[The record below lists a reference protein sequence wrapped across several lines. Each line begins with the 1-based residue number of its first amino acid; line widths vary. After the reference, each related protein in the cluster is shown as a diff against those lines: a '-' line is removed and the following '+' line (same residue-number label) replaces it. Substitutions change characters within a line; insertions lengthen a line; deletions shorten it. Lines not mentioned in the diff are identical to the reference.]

1 MNESTIVQTR
11 IPADRFLLAETMA
24 RGPDLV
30 YEAEPFVLSD
40 SDLFPY
46 LWVRNHTDVD
56 FEVHAEGDPTVRA
69 VERLAAFDHEIL
81 YRVHWNRHG
90 GVGAAVEA
98 IVDEPSAVLQA
109 SGRDG
114 EWEVKLRFD
123 SKAAASA
130 FHDACAATD
139 VRLHIS
145 QVHREDG
152 PRTSQWSLTTG
163 QRQALVTALEM
174 GYFDVPRGATA
185 EEVSD
190 ALGISDA
197 ALSQRLRRA
206 TTNLVSNTITIGG
219 PTGVGHPDAAADE
232 RAGGS

>member
-24 RGPDLV
+24 RGPELV

-56 FEVHAEGDPTVRA
+56 FEVHAENDPAVSSVR
-69 VERLAAFDHEIL
+69 RLATFDREVL
-81 YRVHWNRHG
+81 YRIDWNREEFG
-90 GVGAAVEA
+90 TAVSA
-98 IVDEPSAVLQA
+98 IADSPSAVLQA
-109 SGRDG
+109 SGGDD

-123 SKAAASA
+123 SQAAASA
-130 FHDACAATD
+130 FHDACVATD
-139 VRLHIS
+139 VRLSIS

-152 PRTSQWSLTTG
+152 PHTSQWSLTPE
-163 QRQALVTALEM
+163 QRQALVTAFEM

-185 EEVSD
+185 AEVSD
-190 ALGISDA
+190 ALEISDA
-197 ALSQRLRRA
+197 AFSQRLRRA
-206 TTNLVSNTITIGG
+206 TTNLVSNTVTVGL
-219 PTGVGHPDAAADE
+219 PTGVGHPDGSSDGRE
-232 RAGGS
+232 GGS